1 MNLRKNTLM
10 ITATTLLFLIIILFV
25 TSQFIVMTNF
35 VNLEN
40 QNMQQNVERALNALS
55 NDISDLDSFAH
66 DWASWDDTYIFIQ
79 NNNSEYISSNL
90 VDETFSHSNINI
102 MIYID
107 SSGKIIAEKAF
118 DLKTKKEILISNTLN
133 EYMLSNKFLLNH
145 SNVNNTS
152 GIIMLPEGPMLI
164 VSRPILTSNEKG
176 PAKGTLI
183 MGRYLNQAEIQHLS
197 QITKLPITISQINN
211 SNANIKINNTNYS
224 LYGSVPIYVNSLSED
239 IVEGSSILKDING
252 KPVLMLKIDMPRDI
266 YNQGQE
272 SLLYSFASILIV
284 GIVFGIVILLY
295 LDKFVLSRLTK
306 LSVKVSEI
314 GKSDD
319 LSTRIP
325 VKKDDELSSL
335 AKSINNML
343 SALEKSQHELKISE
357 KGYRLLAEA
366 AQDMIF
372 MLDQN
377 KRFIY
382 ANKWTAEQ
390 LEHPME
396 SIIGKNVDILFIS
409 EISDRLKY
417 SIEKTF
423 REGNSH
429 YVENKM
435 KSGNNE
441 KWFYTSLIPLK
452 GDIGNINAV
461 LGISR
466 DITNLKRTEMELK
479 KYRDHLEKMVEE
491 RTKEL
496 KDTTKQLENE
506 IIEHK
511 KAEKRIRDL
520 NEDLK
525 KRTVE
530 LETINKE
537 LESFSYSVSH
547 DLRAPLRSIDGFSQ
561 AILEDFNDDLDE
573 TGKEYLSRVRMASQ
587 RMAQLIDDLLN
598 LSRLT
603 RSEINYEYVDLSKI
617 AINIQKE
624 LEFTWPQRNVKFKI
638 EDGIVVRGDAKLLR
652 VMLENLLN
660 NAWKFTSKC
669 KKAKIEFGKVDYNG
683 QKAYY
688 VKDNGAGF
696 NMEYANKLFNPFQRL
711 HNVDEYPGNGIG
723 LATVQ
728 RIVHRHGGQIWAEG
742 KVNEGATFY
751 FILGENK
758 DN

>member
-10 ITATTLLFLIIILFV
+10 ITGATLLFLIIILFV
-25 TSQFIVMTNF
+25 ISQFIVTANF
-35 VNLEN
+35 VDLEN
-40 QNMQQNVERALNALS
+40 QNMQQNVQRALNALS
-55 NDISDLDSFAH
+55 NEISELDSFAH

-79 NNNSEYISSNL
+79 NNNSEYTSSNL
-90 VDETFSHSNINI
+90 VDETFAHSNINM
-102 MIYID
+102 MIYVG
-107 SSGKIIAEKAF
+107 SSGKIIAEKAY
-118 DLKTKKEILISNTLN
+118 DLETKKEIPVPNTLN
-133 EYMLSNKFLLNH
+133 EYILSNSSFLNH

-152 GIIMLPEGPMLI
+152 GIIMLPDGPMI
-164 VSRPILTSNEKG
+164 VISRPILTSNEEG

-183 MGRYLNQAEIQHLS
+183 MGRYLNQVEIKRLGE
-197 QITKLPITISQINN
+197 ITKLPITISQING
-211 SNANIKINNTNYS
+211 SNTDINLKNANYS
-224 LYGSVPIYVNSLSED
+224 LYGSTPIYVSPLNED
-239 IVEGSSILKDING
+239 MVEGFSILKDING
-252 KPVLMLKIDMPRDI
+252 KPILMLKIDMPRDI
-266 YNQGQE
+266 YKQGQK
-272 SLLYSFASILIV
+272 SLLYSFISILIV
-284 GIVFGIVILLY
+284 GIVFGVVILLY

-306 LSVKVSEI
+306 LSVKVSKI
-314 GKSDD
+314 GNDD

-335 AKSINNML
+335 ANSINNML
-343 SALEKSQHELKISE
+343 TALEKSQYELKISE

-372 MLDQN
+372 ILDHD

-382 ANKWTAEQ
+382 VNSWTAEQ
-390 LEHPME
+390 LGHPME
-396 SIIGKNVDILFIS
+396 DIIGKNVDILFIS
-409 EISDRLKY
+409 EISDRLEHNV
-417 SIEKTF
+417 EKTF
-423 REGNSH
+423 IEGNAH

-452 GDIGNINAV
+452 GDSGNINAV

-466 DITNLKRTEMELK
+466 DITNLKQTEMELK

-496 KDTTKQLENE
+496 KDATKQLENE
-506 IIEHK
+506 ITEHK
-511 KAEKRIRDL
+511 KAEKKIRDL

-561 AILEDFNDDLDE
+561 AILEDCNDNLDE
-573 TGKEYLSRVRMASQ
+573 TGKEYLSRVRIASQ

-603 RSEINYEYVDLSKI
+603 RSEMHYEYVNLSEIVHTIKT
-617 AINIQKE
+617 E
-624 LEFTWPQRNVKFKI
+624 LKYMQPQRNVKFEV
-638 EDGIVVRGDAKLLR
+638 EDGIMVMGDSKLLR
-652 VMLENLLN
+652 IMLENLLN

-669 KKAKIEFGKVDYNG
+669 KKAKIEVGTIDHSG
-683 QKAYY
+683 QKAYF

-696 NMEYANKLFNPFQRL
+696 NMDYANKLFNPFQRL
-711 HNVDEYPGNGIG
+711 HNIGEYPGNGIG

-728 RIVHRHGGQIWAEG
+728 RIIHRHGGQIWAEG
-742 KVNEGATFY
+742 RVNEGATFY
-751 FILGENK
+751 FTLGENK
-758 DN
+758 DD

>member
-1 MNLRKNTLM
+1 MNLRKNTLI
-10 ITATTLLFLIIILFV
+10 ITGATLLFLIIILFV
-25 TSQFIVMTNF
+25 ISQFIIMANF
-35 VNLEN
+35 VDLEN
-40 QNMQQNVERALNALS
+40 QNMQQNVQRALNALS
-55 NDISDLDSFAH
+55 NEISDLDSFAH

-79 NNNSEYISSNL
+79 NNNSEYASSNL
-90 VDETFSHSNINI
+90 VDETFAHSNIDV
-102 MIYID
+102 MIYMD

-118 DLKTKKEILISNTLN
+118 DLENKKEIPVPNALN
-133 EYMLSNKFLLNH
+133 EYVLSNSSSLNN

-152 GIIMLPEGPMLI
+152 GIIMLPESPMLI
-164 VSRPILTSNEKG
+164 VSRPILTSDEEG

-183 MGRYLNQAEIQHLS
+183 MGRYLNQVEIKRLGE
-197 QITKLPITISQINN
+197 ITKLPITISQIND
-211 SNANIKINNTNYS
+211 SNANINSNGTNYS
-224 LYGSVPIYVNSLSED
+224 FGSTPIYVNSLSED
-239 IVEGSSILKDING
+239 IVRGSSILKDING
-252 KPVLMLKIDMPRDI
+252 KPVLTLKIDMPRDI
-266 YNQGQE
+266 YNQGLE
-272 SLLYSFASILIV
+272 GLLYSFASILIV
-284 GIVFGIVILLY
+284 GIVFGVVILLY

-306 LSVKVSEI
+306 LSMKVNKI
-314 GKSDD
+314 GNED

-325 VKKDDELSSL
+325 VKRDDELSSL

-343 SALEKSQHELKISE
+343 AALEKSQHELEISE

-372 MLDQN
+372 ILDHD

-382 ANKWTAEQ
+382 VNSWTAEQ
-390 LEHPME
+390 LRHPME
-396 SIIGKNVDILFIS
+396 DIIGKNVDVLFIS
-409 EISDRLKY
+409 EISGKLEHN
-417 SIEKTF
+417 IEKTF
-423 REGNSH
+423 IEGNAH

-452 GDIGNINAV
+452 GDSGNINAV

-466 DITNLKRTEMELK
+466 DITDLKQTEMELK
-479 KYRDHLEKMVEE
+479 KYRDHLEKMVEV

-506 IIEHK
+506 ITEHK
-511 KAEKRIRDL
+511 KAEKKIRNL

-561 AILEDFNDDLDE
+561 AILEDCNDNLDE
-573 TGKEYLSRVRMASQ
+573 NGKEYLSRVRIASQ

-603 RSEINYEYVDLSKI
+603 RSEMHYEDVNLSEI
-617 AINIQKE
+617 AHTIETE
-624 LEFTWPQRNVKFKI
+624 LKYMQPQRNVKFEI
-638 EDGIVVRGDAKLLR
+638 EDGIIVKGDPKLLK

-669 KKAKIEFGKVDYNG
+669 KNAKIKVGTIDHNG
-683 QKAYY
+683 QTAYSI
-688 VKDNGAGF
+688 KDNGAGF
-696 NMEYANKLFNPFQRL
+696 NMEYADKLFNPFQRL

-728 RIVHRHGGQIWAEG
+728 RIIHRHSGQIWAEG

-751 FILGENK
+751 FTLEENK